1 MEPTSPP
8 VSAWFLYF
16 HSRKNS
22 WVDCTHCLYFSCFLS
37 NQSFIPTL
45 SPDKHSFFHVTS
57 FNGQLI
63 HRLHPPGL
71 SLPWLIQ
78 PSSAETLSSRC
89 SLLTYLPP
97 PCLLLLSLS
106 WILTSMV
113 CHWIILQGWVWTSS
127 LVMPTPLVT
136 SFQPCG
142 FGYHLYT
149 MTLRLTSIPWPLP
162 STPASLS
169 SSCLTPPL
177 HHLTSVS
184 SLTYQQPNFYFP
196 SKTCFSSLTHFIHSV
211 FVGQSL
217 KPNTREYPR
226 LSSPRFHHQIQSNNF
241 FWLYLQNVSWTDPFS
256 PSSLSRFYNS
266 HHYHFIDGT
275 GPPTLTLPRTP
286 IAYGEWCRIR
296 DLWRR
301 RFSFRTRDQGPC
313 LITQELLCSRILLK
327 YEKGQKV
334 SDIDIRRGMESAPL
348 ASFSKG
354 VIYFFLLVITIN
366 QKNVSKL

>member
-1 MEPTSPP
+1 M
-8 VSAWFLYF
+8 
-16 HSRKNS
+16 K
-22 WVDCTHCLYFSCFLS
+22 
-37 NQSFIPTL
+37 
-45 SPDKHSFFHVTS
+45 
-57 FNGQLI
+57 
-63 HRLHPPGL
+63 
-71 SLPWLIQ
+71 
-78 PSSAETLSSRC
+78 
-89 SLLTYLPP
+89 
-97 PCLLLLSLS
+97 
-106 WILTSMV
+106 
-113 CHWIILQGWVWTSS
+113 
-127 LVMPTPLVT
+127 PL
-136 SFQPCG
+136 
-142 FGYHLYT
+142 
-149 MTLRLTSIPWPLP
+149 
-162 STPASLS
+162 
-169 SSCLTPPL
+169 
-177 HHLTSVS
+177 
-184 SLTYQQPNFYFP
+184 YFP

-348 ASFSKG
+348 ASLSKG
-354 VIYFFLLVITIN
+354 DIYFLN
-366 QKNVSKL
+366 